1 MSGTEIE
8 AGDLVCYVTNLARTK
23 MYGVIVFIGPLQYTN
38 PRDGKKYPAGSYNT
52 LWAIWTEDVD
62 SSVESYLRAD
72 DDMLR
77 PTGEGGLMTMDF
89 MANDYLIIWKSAEKI
104 NPKTKRMDL
113 VILEEI

>member
-8 AGDLVCYVTNLARTK
+8 AGDLVCYVSTLSKIK
-23 MYGVIVFIGPLQYTN
+23 MYGIVYVVGPLHYT
-38 PRDGKKYPAGSYNT
+38 REGIKIPAGSWNT
-52 LWAIWTEDVD
+52 LWAIWTRDVD
-62 SSVESYLRAD
+62 SAVESYLRAD

-89 MANDYLIIWKSAEKI
+89 MANSHLIIWKSAEKI
-104 NPKTKRMDL
+104 NPKPERMDL